1 MAIGIDRGM
10 HKRLM
15 DGLALL
21 VETKEDKYWRD
32 IISGLQHAY
41 EDADRQLVLAKAYT
55 LLYNELQVMVRSQ
68 VANELRARKRNRNA
82 VQQ

>member
-21 VETKEDKYWRD
+21 VETKEDEYWRE

-41 EDADRQLVLAKAYT
+41 EDADRQLALAKAYT

-68 VANELRARKRNRNA
+68 VANELRARKRNRNT